1 MDKIIYS
8 TFVIGT
14 ILNIIG
20 TIELVKLG
28 EMGTSLLTAGT
39 ALWTASGLAVYIKD
53 KQEKEKI

>member
-8 TFVIGT
+8 TFLIGT

-39 ALWTASGLAVYIKD
+39 ALWTTSGLAVYIKD